1 MLNFFVPDTFFL
13 TMLRY
18 FKKNLEF
25 DQPDDLQIK
34 FLLEL
39 KTIRCVAK
47 SEKKTDY
54 LRLNC
59 I

>member
-13 TMLRY
+13 TMHRY

-47 SEKKTDY
+47 SEKKKK
-54 LRLNC
+54 RLP
-59 I
+59 